1 MKDPKYR
8 LLVLDLDGTLT
19 NNRKEITPH
28 TERVLLEAQKQGLI
42 IVLASGRP
50 TFGIAP
56 IADRLHLA
64 EYGGYILAYNG
75 GQIIRWSDRKV
86 IYENMLDPAVLP
98 YFYERA
104 KSNGFEILSYAG
116 DDVVSE
122 DPDNQ
127 YVAYECFLN
136 KMQGRKVENF
146 LDVING
152 PVPKCLIVG
161 EPERLVHLEKEMAER
176 LSETNSVYRSEAFF
190 LELVPKGIDKAACLA
205 VLLEHLGYSR
215 EEMIACGDGYN
226 DLTMIQFAGLGVAM
240 ANAKEEVKAVADHI
254 TVSNEEEGVALV
266 VEQFYMHP
274 QSSK

>member
-116 DDVVSE
+116 DVAHNYFIRTNIMYRINIFFVCDLIAIGTKIVFSKKLIVI
-122 DPDNQ
+122 DNQ
-127 YVAYECFLN
+127 
-136 KMQGRKVENF
+136 NF
-146 LDVING
+146 
-152 PVPKCLIVG
+152 
-161 EPERLVHLEKEMAER
+161 HM
-176 LSETNSVYRSEAFF
+176 
-190 LELVPKGIDKAACLA
+190 
-205 VLLEHLGYSR
+205 
-215 EEMIACGDGYN
+215 
-226 DLTMIQFAGLGVAM
+226 LTQFNHAIQF
-240 ANAKEEVKAVADHI
+240 
-254 TVSNEEEGVALV
+254 SNGCIIG
-266 VEQFYMHP
+266 
-274 QSSK
+274 